1 MLYTCIGL
9 LVLSTLNFSFK
20 WSALCLITVYAGN
33 GTWTIPTAAVTKVNM
48 LGKERMHPPSH
59 TPLTTGQAR
68 LACCS
73 SSCATCEP
81 SVPGKGDGC
90 KVLVFTHQSVET
102 WPWVI
107 SSAGGR
113 SCVATTFSQ
122 RHQPVKR
129 TKTSRLAWDV
139 EIIRVGGSANF
150 RTIDIKNIQS
160 QLTFNFVL
168 FKSRIEN

>member
-1 MLYTCIGL
+1 MLCTCIGL

-20 WSALCLITVYAGN
+20 WSALCLITVYTGN
-33 GTWTIPTAAVTKVNM
+33 GTWTIPTAAVTKVNV
-48 LGKERMHPPSH
+48 LGKERMHPPSHTH

-73 SSCATCEP
+73 SCATCEP
-81 SVPGKGDGC
+81 SVPSKGDGC

-107 SSAGGR
+107 SSAGGC

-139 EIIRVGGSANF
+139 EIIRAANF
-150 RTIDIKNIQS
+150 RIIDKKTHS
-160 QLTFNFVL
+160 V
-168 FKSRIEN
+168 S